1 MISTMV
7 RPEDT
12 LRMPRPYRELEEEDA
27 SKHAPEPAVPSSSS
41 SSSNTDGSI
50 KSEEEATLMNGSIG
64 DTSDKT
70 TKLPSGS
77 RVLTPEETIQ
87 LARRAVENGIQETK
101 RSLAGSE
108 AVGDVVKP
116 KLTIDLGHSNIS
128 RIPEPVVDAIKDEVE
143 RCVAINGPVR
153 PSVAW
158 RATGVVFVLENEA
171 YSVLGSRYGTINWS
185 IFHTVLRSALI
196 FGTLTSELTTSV
208 NSPKE
213 YAQLDLFLEFTPLLT
228 FPHPQVIK
236 LPLLEILD
244 LSRNKISQLPEEIKK
259 LTSLRVLSVMQNR
272 LDDLPLGISDMNK
285 LQILKVAGNPLQYPL
300 RRVLETSEAEIA
312 SSTMT
317 DNEKEV
323 ALTAELKR
331 FLKTRQ
337 PINPQDIEKS
347 NEISEGILD
356 TPKPVKRGV
365 SSRFPVIPSTGDS
378 ASDPKSPSLSR
389 PPPIPIKSH
398 YRIAS
403 GHGAMHSGLQR
414 PGHIPGA
421 SERNR
426 SNSEGIIQASFAT
439 RSKRMGVVSRKN
451 TDLGT
456 LDEMRPYRNSHLRGL
471 SYGSILRTRP
481 SISNSSSP
489 SSPRERRRPR
499 DGFVNRMSSLPEH
512 KGEWET
518 GDPIINNAKGIL
530 FALFQV
536 QSHVY
541 ALINVIKRDDDRRNS
556 LEIVFYNASTH
567 VDRLNEAIENAENSR
582 SDDAEPVRMSYEE
595 AVKRECETCI
605 MAYSHVGTQ
614 LRNSLDKI
622 VANGDS
628 RYIRS
633 LMLMIFGSV
642 VELRNASAGLEV
654 PVGTP
659 TQSTERPPVLEISKE
674 SAKPDRFPGPTVT
687 PTRGREPSFSTR
699 RLRSDTTILHPQIN
713 TNGPLPSAA
722 TYQSAVSSPGLSSTP
737 FSYGARSRSSSRSNH
752 INTSVPSS
760 LATPRSGESFP
771 PMPTT
776 VIPRI
781 NPLTGLD
788 EIEEERIFE
797 KIFCQL
803 MAAHSAA
810 LQALPLARRHF
821 KRSLEVAEQ
830 NGEFQDIQMLW
841 NNLIRRCRVCL
852 EVSEALGVRL
862 SNMKIKEPGGGMR
875 NQREFWQL
883 CKAFMQSFVELVTD
897 MREVR
902 SMHLLPPD
910 VIVILRPVQKSSR
923 EAGRLIE
930 ASPWSY
936 LADMAPG
943 NGPPAIYGPPLPSQG
958 PHQHNQHHPQLNTS
972 LSPSI
977 ALPATPLSA
986 ALGPA
991 AQATVPSTPASAYSD
1006 KFFEGDVFQRADS
1019 LLSMPNQAPFFT
1031 RR

>member
-12 LRMPRPYRELEEEDA
+12 LRMRRSYRDAEEDG
-27 SKHAPEPAVPSSSS
+27 SRQTPEPIALSSS
-41 SSSNTDGSI
+41 SSSNTEGSI
-50 KSEEEATLMNGSIG
+50 KSEDEITLVNGSVG
-64 DTSDKT
+64 DSSTIT
-70 TKLPSGS
+70 TKSISGPRLLS
-77 RVLTPEETIQ
+77 QEETIE

-108 AVGDVVKP
+108 AVSDVVKP

-128 RIPEPVVDAIKDEVE
+128 RIPEPVVDTIKDEVE
-143 RCVAINGPVR
+143 RLSLSNNHLFHIPYRFAECSHLRYLNI
-153 PSVAW
+153 
-158 RATGVVFVLENEA
+158 RANNFRE
-171 YSVLGSRYGTINWS
+171 
-185 IFHTVLRSALI
+185 F
-196 FGTLTSELTTSV
+196 
-208 NSPKE
+208 PKG
-213 YAQLDLFLEFTPLLT
+213 
-228 FPHPQVIK
+228 VIK

-272 LDDLPLGISDMNK
+272 LDDLPIGISDMNK
-285 LQILKVAGNPLQYPL
+285 LQILKVVGNPLRYPL
-300 RRVLETSEAEIA
+300 RRLLDASETEIA
-312 SSTMT
+312 SSSTMS

-337 PINPQDIEKS
+337 PITAQDFDKS
-347 NEISEGILD
+347 TELSDGILD

-389 PPPIPIKSH
+389 PPPIPLKSH

-403 GHGAMHSGLQR
+403 GHGSAFHSGFQR
-414 PGHIPGA
+414 SGPIPGVN
-421 SERNR
+421 ERNR

-439 RSKRMGVVSRKN
+439 RSKRMGVISRKN

-456 LDEMRPYRNSHLRGL
+456 LDEMRPYHNSHLRGL
-471 SYGSILRTRP
+471 SYGSILRTKP
-481 SISNSSSP
+481 SLSNSSSP

-512 KGEWET
+512 KGEWEAEE
-518 GDPIINNAKGIL
+518 PIIKSAKGIL

-541 ALINVIKRDDDRRNS
+541 SLINVIRRDEERRNS
-556 LEIVFYNASTH
+556 LEILFYNASTH
-567 VDRLNEAIENAENSR
+567 VDRLNEALENAENSR
-582 SDDAEPVRMSYEE
+582 TDDAEPVQASYE

-605 MAYSHVGTQ
+605 VAYSHVGAQ
-614 LRNSLDKI
+614 LRNSLNRI

-628 RYIRS
+628 RYVRS
-633 LMLMIFGSV
+633 LMLMVFGSV
-642 VELRNASAGLEV
+642 IELRNACSGLEV
-654 PVGTP
+654 PVNNQ
-659 TQSTERPPVLEISKE
+659 TQSVSNSQVPEIHKEPTSSERL
-674 SAKPDRFPGPTVT
+674 PGVTVT

-699 RLRSDTTILHPQIN
+699 RLRSDTTILHPQSN
-713 TNGPLPSAA
+713 TNGPLPASS
-722 TYQSAVSSPGLSSTP
+722 TCQSAVNSPGFASTP

-771 PMPTT
+771 SMPTS
-776 VIPRI
+776 VGPRI

-797 KIFCQL
+797 RIFYQL
-803 MAAHSAA
+803 SAA
-810 LQALPLARRHF
+810 YTTALHALPIARRQF
-821 KRSLEVAEQ
+821 EGRLAEQ
-830 NGEFQDIQMLW
+830 NREFGDIQMLW
-841 NNLIRRCRVCL
+841 NNLIRRCRAC
-852 EVSEALGVRL
+852 EDVSEALGLRL

-883 CKAFMQSFVELVTD
+883 CKAFMQSFVDLVTD

-902 SMHLLPPD
+902 NMHLLPSE
-910 VIVILRPVQKSSR
+910 VIVILRPVQKASR

-936 LADMAPG
+936 LADLAPG
-943 NGPPAIYGPPLPSQG
+943 NGPQPIYGPPLPSQS
-958 PHQHNQHHPQLNTS
+958 HQHHSHHQPQLNTT
-972 LSPSI
+972 LSPQSI
-977 ALPATPLSA
+977 TLPATPLSA

-991 AQATVPSTPASAYSD
+991 AQATIPSTPASAYSD

>member
-12 LRMPRPYRELEEEDA
+12 LRMSRSYLDLEEEEDT
-27 SKHAPEPAVPSSSS
+27 SKSHTPEPMAASSS
-41 SSSNTDGSI
+41 SSSNPEAPTPKGDESTPTNGTVEDTGGK
-50 KSEEEATLMNGSIG
+50 KSKSNQ
-64 DTSDKT
+64 
-70 TKLPSGS
+70 

-87 LARRAVENGIQETK
+87 RARRAVENGIQETK

-128 RIPEPVVDAIKDEVE
+128 RIPDPVVDVIKDEVE
-143 RCVAINGPVR
+143 RLSLWNNQLVNIPYRFAECSHLRYLNVR
-153 PSVAW
+153 ANSFREFP
-158 RATGVVFVLENEA
+158 TGV
-171 YSVLGSRYGTINWS
+171 IN
-185 IFHTVLRSALI
+185 
-196 FGTLTSELTTSV
+196 
-208 NSPKE
+208 
-213 YAQLDLFLEFTPLLT
+213 
-228 FPHPQVIK
+228 

-244 LSRNKISQLPEEIKK
+244 LSRNKISQLPEEVKK

-272 LDDLPLGISDMNK
+272 LEDLPLGVSDMNK
-285 LQILKVAGNPLQYPL
+285 LQILKVAGNPLRPGL
-300 RRVLETSEAEIA
+300 RKVLETSEAEIA
-312 SSTMT
+312 SSTMS

-323 ALTAELKR
+323 EITAELKR
-331 FLKTRQ
+331 YLKTRQ
-337 PINPQDIEKS
+337 PITPSDFDR
-347 NEISEGILD
+347 NEFSDGVLD
-356 TPKPVKRGV
+356 TPKPVKRGM

-389 PPPIPIKSH
+389 PPPIPMKSH
-398 YRIAS
+398 HRIAS
-403 GHGAMHSGLQR
+403 GHGVALHSGLRR
-414 PGHIPGA
+414 PGPIPGA

-426 SNSEGIIQASFAT
+426 SNSEGIIQGSFAS
-439 RSKRMGVVSRKN
+439 RAKRMGVISRKN

-499 DGFVNRMSSLPEH
+499 DGVNRMSSLPEH

-518 GDPIINNAKGIL
+518 GDPIIKSAKGIL

-541 ALINVIKRDDDRRNS
+541 ALINVVRRDDERRNS

-567 VDRLNEAIENAENSR
+567 VDRLNEAIENAESTR
-582 SDDAEPVRMSYEE
+582 TGDMEPMRLSHE

-633 LMLMIFGSV
+633 LMLVIFGSV
-642 VELRNASAGLEV
+642 VELRNACAGLGV
-654 PVGTP
+654 PIGR
-659 TQSTERPPVLEISKE
+659 QRRSFGRPPVPEISKQSAE
-674 SAKPDRFPGPTVT
+674 SDRFLGATVT
-687 PTRGREPSFSTR
+687 PTRGREQSFSSR
-699 RLRSDTTILHPQIN
+699 RLRSDTTIQHPQLN
-713 TNGPLPSAA
+713 TNGPLPAS
-722 TYQSAVSSPGLSSTP
+722 TTFHSAVSSPGFAPTP
-737 FSYGARSRSSSRSNH
+737 FSYAARSRSSSRSNH

-771 PMPTT
+771 IMPTS
-776 VIPRI
+776 VVPRV

-797 KIFCQL
+797 KIFYQL
-803 MAAHSAA
+803 TAAYTAA
-810 LQALPLARRHF
+810 LQALPNARRQF
-821 KRSLEVAEQ
+821 VRSLEVAEQ
-830 NGEFQDIQMLW
+830 NREFDIQMLW

-852 EVSEALGVRL
+852 EVSEALGLRL

-902 SMHLLPPD
+902 SMHLLPPE
-910 VIVILRPVQKSSR
+910 VIVALRPVQKASR

-943 NGPPAIYGPPLPSQG
+943 NGPPAIYGPPLPSHG
-958 PHQHNQHHPQLNTS
+958 AYQHNPHHHQINTS

-1019 LLSMPNQAPFFT
+1019 LLSSNQAPFFA

>member
-1 MISTMV
+1 MISTML

-12 LRMPRPYRELEEEDA
+12 LRMPRSYRDMEEDT
-27 SKHAPEPAVPSSSS
+27 SRHTPEPPALASS
-41 SSSNTDGSI
+41 SSSNTEVSV
-50 KSEEEATLMNGSIG
+50 KSEDDAILVNESTGETGS
-64 DTSDKT
+64 K
-70 TKLPSGS
+70 PARS
-77 RVLTPEETIQ
+77 REPLTPDETIQ

-143 RCVAINGPVR
+143 RLSLWNNQLVHIPYRFAECSHLRYLNVR
-153 PSVAW
+153 SNNF
-158 RATGVVFVLENEA
+158 REF
-171 YSVLGSRYGTINWS
+171 
-185 IFHTVLRSALI
+185 
-196 FGTLTSELTTSV
+196 
-208 NSPKE
+208 PKG
-213 YAQLDLFLEFTPLLT
+213 
-228 FPHPQVIK
+228 VIK

-244 LSRNKISQLPEEIKK
+244 LSRNKISQLPEDIKK

-272 LDDLPLGISDMNK
+272 LDELPLGVSDMNK
-285 LQILKVAGNPLQYPL
+285 LQILKVAGNPLRYPL
-300 RRVLETSEAEIA
+300 RKVLETSETEIA
-312 SSTMT
+312 SSAMS

-331 FLKTRQ
+331 YLRMRRPAT
-337 PINPQDIEKS
+337 PQDFDKHHEFS
-347 NEISEGILD
+347 DGILD

-378 ASDPKSPSLSR
+378 ATDLKSPSLSR
-389 PPPIPIKSH
+389 PPPIPTKSH

-403 GHGAMHSGLQR
+403 GHGGTLHSGLHR
-414 PGHIPGA
+414 PGIIPGA
-421 SERNR
+421 NERNR
-426 SNSEGIIQASFAT
+426 SNSEGIIQASFAA
-439 RSKRMGVVSRKN
+439 RQKRMGVVSRKN

-481 SISNSSSP
+481 SISTSSSP
-489 SSPRERRRPR
+489 NSPRERRRPK

-512 KGEWET
+512 KGEWDT
-518 GDPIINNAKGIL
+518 GDPIIKSAKGIL

-536 QSHVY
+536 QTHVN
-541 ALINVIKRDDDRRNS
+541 ALINVIRRDDERRNS

-567 VDRLNEAIENAENSR
+567 VDRLNEALENAEISR
-582 SDDAEPVRMSYEE
+582 GDDAERMRASYE

-605 MAYSHVGTQ
+605 MAYSHVGIQ
-614 LRNSLDKI
+614 LRNNLDRI

-642 VELRNASAGLEV
+642 VELRNACASLEV
-654 PVGTP
+654 PIGTQTQP
-659 TQSTERPPVLEISKE
+659 TRPPIPEISKH
-674 SAKPDRFPGPTVT
+674 SADSERFPTVT

-699 RLRSDTTILHPQIN
+699 RLRSDTTVLHPQIPM
-713 TNGPLPSAA
+713 NGPLPASA
-722 TYQSAVSSPGLSSTP
+722 TFQSAVSSPGFASTP
-737 FSYGARSRSSSRSNH
+737 FSYGARSRSSSRSNNI

-771 PMPTT
+771 TMPSS
-776 VIPRI
+776 VVPRI

-797 KIFCQL
+797 KIFYQL
-803 MAAHSAA
+803 TAAYTAA
-810 LQALPLARRHF
+810 LQALPIARRQF
-821 KRSLEVAEQ
+821 SRNFEVAEQ
-830 NGEFQDIQMLW
+830 NREFEDIRMLW
-841 NNLIRRCRVCL
+841 NNLIRRCQACL
-852 EVSEALGVRL
+852 EVSEALGLRL

-902 SMHLLPPD
+902 SLHLLPSE

-936 LADMAPG
+936 LADMATG
-943 NGPPAIYGPPLPSQG
+943 NAPPTIYGPPLPSQH
-958 PHQHNQHHPQLNTS
+958 PHQHGQHHPQLNTS

-977 ALPATPLSA
+977 TLPATPLSA

>member
-12 LRMPRPYRELEEEDA
+12 LRMPRPYRDLEEEDA
-27 SKHAPEPAVPSSSS
+27 SRQAPEPAAPSSS
-41 SSSNTDGSI
+41 SSSNTEGSVT
-50 KSEEEATLMNGSIG
+50 SEDEVTLVNGYMD
-64 DTSDKT
+64 DTSSKT
-70 TKLPSGS
+70 TKSLSGQQA
-77 RVLTPEETIQ
+77 LTPEETIQ

-128 RIPEPVVDAIKDEVE
+128 RIPEPVVDVIKDEVE
-143 RCVAINGPVR
+143 RLSLWNNQLVHIPYRFAECSHLRYLNVR
-153 PSVAW
+153 ANNF
-158 RATGVVFVLENEA
+158 REF
-171 YSVLGSRYGTINWS
+171 
-185 IFHTVLRSALI
+185 
-196 FGTLTSELTTSV
+196 
-208 NSPKE
+208 PKG
-213 YAQLDLFLEFTPLLT
+213 
-228 FPHPQVIK
+228 VIK

-272 LDDLPLGISDMNK
+272 LEDLPLGVSDMNK
-285 LQILKVAGNPLQYPL
+285 LQILKVAGNTLRYPL
-300 RRVLETSEAEIA
+300 RKVLETSEAEIA

-337 PINPQDIEKS
+337 PITTPDIEKS
-347 NEISEGILD
+347 NEISDGILD
-356 TPKPVKRGV
+356 TPKPIKRGV

-389 PPPIPIKSH
+389 PPPIPLKSH

-403 GHGAMHSGLQR
+403 GHSGALHSGLQR
-414 PGHIPGA
+414 PGPMPG
-421 SERNR
+421 SNERYR

-439 RSKRMGVVSRKN
+439 RSKRMGVISRKN

-499 DGFVNRMSSLPEH
+499 EGVVNRMSSLPEH
-512 KGEWET
+512 KGECEK
-518 GDPIINNAKGIL
+518 GDPIIKSAKGIL

-541 ALINVIKRDDDRRNS
+541 SLINVIKRNDDRRNS

-567 VDRLNEAIENAENSR
+567 VDKLNEALERAEGTR
-582 SDDAEPVRMSYEE
+582 TDDAEPMRASYV

-605 MAYSHVGTQ
+605 IAYSHVGTQ
-614 LRNSLDKI
+614 LRNNLDRI
-622 VANGDS
+622 VANGDP

-633 LMLMIFGSV
+633 LMLMIFGGV
-642 VELRNASAGLEV
+642 IELRNACAGLEV
-654 PVGTP
+654 PVGTQMQA
-659 TQSTERPPVLEISKE
+659 TGRPLVPDTRE
-674 SAKPDRFPGPTVT
+674 SADSDRFPGPTVT

-699 RLRSDTTILHPQIN
+699 RLRSETTIVHPQIN
-713 TNGPLPSAA
+713 TNGPLLSSA
-722 TYQSAVSSPGLSSTP
+722 TYQSAVSSPGFASTP
-737 FSYGARSRSSSRSNH
+737 FSSRSRSSSRSNH
-752 INTSVPSS
+752 INSSIPSS

-771 PMPTT
+771 SMPTS
-776 VIPRI
+776 VVPRI

-797 KIFCQL
+797 KIFYQL
-803 MAAHSAA
+803 TAAYTAA
-810 LQALPLARRHF
+810 LQALPMVRRQFARN
-821 KRSLEVAEQ
+821 LEVAEQ
-830 NGEFQDIQMLW
+830 NREYQDIQILW

-852 EVSEALGVRL
+852 EVSEALGLRL

-883 CKAFMQSFVELVTD
+883 CKAFMHSFVDLVTD
-897 MREVR
+897 LREVR
-902 SMHLLPPD
+902 SMHLLPPE
-910 VIVILRPVQKSSR
+910 VIVSLRPVQKSSR

-936 LADMAPG
+936 LADMAHG
-943 NGPPAIYGPPLPSQG
+943 NGPPAIYGPPLTSQN
-958 PHQHNQHHPQLNTS
+958 PHHHNQHHTQLNTN
-972 LSPSI
+972 LSPSVT
-977 ALPATPLSA
+977 LPATPLSA

-991 AQATVPSTPASAYSD
+991 AQATIPSTPASAYSD

-1019 LLSMPNQAPFFT
+1019 LLSMPNQAPFF

>member
-1 MISTMV
+1 MIATMV
-7 RPEDT
+7 RPDDT
-12 LRMPRPYRELEEEDA
+12 LTMLRPYRELEEDEA
-27 SKHAPEPAVPSSSS
+27 GTHNAEPTAPSSSSS
-41 SSSNTDGSI
+41 SSSNTEGSV
-50 KSEEEATLMNGSIG
+50 KSEDEVTLVNGSIG
-64 DTSDKT
+64 ETSSKT
-70 TKLPSGS
+70 TNAPNGS
-77 RVLTPEETIQ
+77 RGLSPEETIQ

-108 AVGDVVKP
+108 AVSDVVKP

-128 RIPEPVVDAIKDEVE
+128 RIPEPVVDVIKDEVE
-143 RCVAINGPVR
+143 RLSLSNNQLVHIPYRFAECSHLRYLNI
-153 PSVAW
+153 
-158 RATGVVFVLENEA
+158 RANNFREFPKGVV
-171 YSVLGSRYGTINWS
+171 
-185 IFHTVLRSALI
+185 
-196 FGTLTSELTTSV
+196 
-208 NSPKE
+208 
-213 YAQLDLFLEFTPLLT
+213 
-228 FPHPQVIK
+228 K

-244 LSRNKISQLPEEIKK
+244 LSRNKISQLPEDIKK

-272 LDDLPLGISDMNK
+272 LDELPLGISDMNK
-285 LQILKVAGNPLQYPL
+285 LQILKVAGNPLRFPL
-300 RRVLETSEAEIA
+300 RKLLETSETEIA
-312 SSTMT
+312 SSSTMT

-323 ALTAELKR
+323 AVTAELKR

-337 PINPQDIEKS
+337 PITPQDFERIES
-347 NEISEGILD
+347 SDGILD
-356 TPKPVKRGV
+356 TPKPVKRGM
-365 SSRFPVIPSTGDS
+365 SSRFPVIPSTGDG
-378 ASDPKSPSLSR
+378 SDPKSPSLSR
-389 PPPIPIKSH
+389 PPPIPLKSH

-403 GHGAMHSGLQR
+403 GHGSVFGLQR
-414 PGHIPGA
+414 PGIIPGL

-439 RSKRMGVVSRKN
+439 RSKRMGVISRKN

-489 SSPRERRRPR
+489 SSPRERRRPK

-518 GDPIINNAKGIL
+518 GEPIIKSAKGIL
-530 FALFQV
+530 FALFQA

-541 ALINVIKRDDDRRNS
+541 ALANVIRRDDERRNS

-567 VDRLNEAIENAENSR
+567 VDRLNEALENAEKSR
-582 SDDAEPVRMSYEE
+582 TDEPESMRLSYE

-605 MAYSHVGTQ
+605 IAYSHVGTQ

-628 RYIRS
+628 RYVRS

-642 VELRNASAGLEV
+642 IELRNACAGLGV
-654 PVGTP
+654 PVGTQ
-659 TQSTERPPVLEISKE
+659 TKVTRKASV
-674 SAKPDRFPGPTVT
+674 PDSNKHTVT
-687 PTRGREPSFSTR
+687 PDKSNGQTVTPVRGREPSFSTR

-713 TNGPLPSAA
+713 TNGPLPAST
-722 TYQSAVSSPGLSSTP
+722 TYHSAVSSPGFASTP

-771 PMPTT
+771 PMPTA

-797 KIFCQL
+797 KIFYQL
-803 MAAHSAA
+803 TAAYTAA
-810 LQALPLARRHF
+810 LQALPIARRQF
-821 KRSLEVAEQ
+821 TRNLEVAEH
-830 NGEFQDIQMLW
+830 NREFDDIQMLW

-852 EVSEALGVRL
+852 EVSEALGLRL

-902 SMHLLPPD
+902 SMHLLPSE
-910 VIVILRPVQKSSR
+910 VIVILRPVQKASR

-943 NGPPAIYGPPLPSQG
+943 NAPPAIYGPPLPSQNSHSHG
-958 PHQHNQHHPQLNTS
+958 QHHPHLNTN
-972 LSPSI
+972 LSPQSI
-977 ALPATPLSA
+977 TLPATPLSA

>member
-1 MISTMV
+1 MV

-12 LRMPRPYRELEEEDA
+12 LRMLRPYRELEEDDT
-27 SKHAPEPAVPSSSS
+27 SRHTPEPPTPASSSS
-41 SSSNTDGSI
+41 STTEGSA
-50 KSEEEATLMNGSIG
+50 KSEDEVTFVNGSIG
-64 DTSDKT
+64 DTSNAT
-70 TKLPSGS
+70 TSTPNGTRGLS
-77 RVLTPEETIQ
+77 PEETIQ

-108 AVGDVVKP
+108 AVSDVVKP

-143 RCVAINGPVR
+143 RLSLSNNQLVHVPYRFAECSHLRYLNI
-153 PSVAW
+153 
-158 RATGVVFVLENEA
+158 RANNFRE
-171 YSVLGSRYGTINWS
+171 
-185 IFHTVLRSALI
+185 F
-196 FGTLTSELTTSV
+196 
-208 NSPKE
+208 PKG
-213 YAQLDLFLEFTPLLT
+213 
-228 FPHPQVIK
+228 VIK

-244 LSRNKISQLPEEIKK
+244 LSRNKISELPEEVKK

-272 LDDLPLGISDMNK
+272 LDDLPPSISDMNK
-285 LQILKVAGNPLQYPL
+285 LQILKVTGNPLRLPFRKL
-300 RRVLETSEAEIA
+300 LETSETEIA
-312 SSTMT
+312 SSTTMT

-323 ALTAELKR
+323 AVTAELKR
-331 FLKTRQ
+331 FLKSRQ
-337 PINPQDIEKS
+337 PVTALEFERN
-347 NEISEGILD
+347 NESSDGILD

-365 SSRFPVIPSTGDS
+365 SSRFPVIPSTGDGM
-378 ASDPKSPSLSR
+378 ADPKSPSLSR

-403 GHGAMHSGLQR
+403 GHGSVFGLQR
-414 PGHIPGA
+414 PGGIPGIN
-421 SERNR
+421 ERYR

-439 RSKRMGVVSRKN
+439 RSKRMGVISRKN

-489 SSPRERRRPR
+489 SSPRERRRPK

-518 GDPIINNAKGIL
+518 GEPIIKSAKGIL

-536 QSHVY
+536 QSHVH
-541 ALINVIKRDDDRRNS
+541 ALINVIRRDDERRNS

-567 VDRLNEAIENAENSR
+567 VERLNEALENAENSR
-582 SDDAEPVRMSYEE
+582 ADDAEPMRTFYE

-605 MAYSHVGTQ
+605 MAYSHVGAQ
-614 LRNSLDKI
+614 LRNSLDRI
-622 VANGDS
+622 VANSDA
-628 RYIRS
+628 RYVRS
-633 LMLMIFGSV
+633 LMLMIYGSV
-642 VELRNASAGLEV
+642 IELRNACAGLEV
-654 PVGTP
+654 PIGTQTKP
-659 TQSTERPPVLEISKE
+659 SERAPVPSINKNSVNH
-674 SAKPDRFPGPTVT
+674 DRFPGPTVT
-687 PTRGREPSFSTR
+687 PTRGRETSFSTR

-713 TNGPLPSAA
+713 TNGPLPAS
-722 TYQSAVSSPGLSSTP
+722 TMFQSAVSSPGFSSTP
-737 FSYGARSRSSSRSNH
+737 FSFGARSRSSSRSNH
-752 INTSVPSS
+752 VNTSVPSS

-771 PMPTT
+771 PMPTS

-797 KIFCQL
+797 KIFYQL
-803 MAAHSAA
+803 TAAYTAA
-810 LQALPLARRHF
+810 LQALPIARRQF
-821 KRSLEVAEQ
+821 TRSLEVAEQ
-830 NGEFQDIQMLW
+830 NREFDHIQMLW

-852 EVSEALGVRL
+852 EVSEALGLRL

-902 SMHLLPPD
+902 GMHLLPSE
-910 VIVILRPVQKSSR
+910 VIVILRPVQKASR

-943 NGPPAIYGPPLPSQG
+943 NAPPTIYGPPLPSQNS
-958 PHQHNQHHPQLNTS
+958 HLHAQHHPQINTS
-972 LSPSI
+972 LSPQSI
-977 ALPATPLSA
+977 TLPATPLSA